1 MEIIAKETKNAI
13 KENNAFGSHDFHII
27 SCFIAFEGKENLIT
41 GINLFFVMQFRKDN
55 FRNNHLFGFLCHVGL
70 INIAIKVTALAI

>member
-27 SCFIAFEGKENLIT
+27 LCYIAFEEKENLIT
-41 GINLFFVMQFRKDN
+41 GTNLFFVMQFRKDN
-55 FRNNHLFGFLCHVGL
+55 FRNNHLFGFCATSG
-70 INIAIKVTALAI
+70 